1 MSDANKPDPFDLSV
15 GVPAIEG
22 SLRPTPKFADRI
34 SKRVLIVAF
43 CGVMLV
49 FGIFMVSLDKMDRK
63 KARPPAPEKTA
74 TKKTDAESTVPKEL
88 RGSVEADIGT
98 SVARA
103 SLVNQSPPALPEPA
117 ASAPVKPQQP
127 KGQVPAIGGMA
138 GGSLI
143 PNEVPANGVV
153 VPLTPAQ
160 QAENAAVHARVT
172 RMNTARMTGLSAK
185 PFASEEKA
193 PGTAVN
199 AEIASLLASA
209 KAGGAGQ
216 QAASSSN
223 SPRVDS
229 EQDEKLDFIKSA
241 AKDDR
246 GYHTHI
252 PQPAISPNEIK
263 TGSFI
268 PMTLEQGI
276 NSDLPGQITAR
287 VTEDVYDSVT
297 GCLLLIPA
305 MAKGVGKYDSKI
317 ALGQGR
323 MLVAWNSMVFPD
335 GAELNLGGIQG
346 YDTSGAAGLESDVD
360 NHYWRLFGLTFG
372 LSMITA
378 GVQSSVPQQTNNTNT
393 PTTGQTIATALAQQY
408 GNLGSQIIGK
418 YMAVQPTLRNFAGE
432 RFVLMVPRTIVFK
445 KVWRNR
451 CAAGR

>member
-1 MSDANKPDPFDLSV
+1 
-15 GVPAIEG
+15 
-22 SLRPTPKFADRI
+22 
-34 SKRVLIVAF
+34 
-43 CGVMLV
+43 
-49 FGIFMVSLDKMDRK
+49 
-63 KARPPAPEKTA
+63 
-74 TKKTDAESTVPKEL
+74 
-88 RGSVEADIGT
+88 
-98 SVARA
+98 
-103 SLVNQSPPALPEPA
+103 
-117 ASAPVKPQQP
+117 
-127 KGQVPAIGGMA
+127 
-138 GGSLI
+138 
-143 PNEVPANGVV
+143 
-153 VPLTPAQ
+153 
-160 QAENAAVHARVT
+160 
-172 RMNTARMTGLSAK
+172 
-185 PFASEEKA
+185 
-193 PGTAVN
+193 
-199 AEIASLLASA
+199 
-209 KAGGAGQ
+209 
-216 QAASSSN
+216 
-223 SPRVDS
+223 
-229 EQDEKLDFIKSA
+229 
-241 AKDDR
+241 
-246 GYHTHI
+246 
-252 PQPAISPNEIK
+252 
-263 TGSFI
+263 
-268 PMTLEQGI
+268 MTLEQGI